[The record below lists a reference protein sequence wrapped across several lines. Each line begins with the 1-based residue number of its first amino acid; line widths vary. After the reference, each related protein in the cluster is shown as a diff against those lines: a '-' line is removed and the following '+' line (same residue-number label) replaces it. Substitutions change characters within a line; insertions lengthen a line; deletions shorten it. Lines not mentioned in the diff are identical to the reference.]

1 MLGSVGSS
9 YDESYTRVP
18 DSDSSITS
26 VEPFS
31 PVVSSS
37 VVVPE
42 GSVSLTVVPLSSVEY
57 SEVGSVFSVASVVPS
72 VAAVLAVVL
81 PVISVDSSVPEAA
94 VVYSVPVAVVDSD
107 GSVGGLLGFSLTFTL
122 YPTLYLISSL
132 YF

>member
-42 GSVSLTVVPLSSVEY
+42 GI
-57 SEVGSVFSVASVVPS
+57 
-72 VAAVLAVVL
+72 VL
-81 PVISVDSSVPEAA
+81 PIIHT
-94 VVYSVPVAVVDSD
+94 YCTI
-107 GSVGGLLGFSLTFTL
+107 GL
-122 YPTLYLISSL
+122 
-132 YF
+132 